1 MLRTNYQKA
10 RCLMNARKARR
21 RFTQE
26 FKEDAVLLVVEKGYS
41 SAEVGRRFGVSE
53 NNANRWV
60 RQ

>member
-1 MLRTNYQKA
+1 
-10 RCLMNARKARR
+10 MNARKARR